1 MLKSIGISEFEVN
14 RIKNQFRAGNYVMA
28 KELEEQL
35 EEVEDYDYIGNLIT
49 IDKQASNKSEENFDE
64 KK

>member
-1 MLKSIGISEFEVN
+1 
-14 RIKNQFRAGNYVMA
+14 MA